1 MVLDD
6 DVVIA
11 RRADV
16 LWRGAPGYL
25 VVATLDDEVIEAAG
39 PAPEI
44 WRAIDPPTSV
54 GDLIAGLAEAHALTP
69 EQIRQDVTSFLSELI
84 DAGLIDAGPTDTG
97 LGHTGPTATG
107 PTDAGPTDAGLIDA
121 GPTATGRE
129 RTGFDETGSVEADG

>member
-69 EQIRQDVTSFLSELI
+69 EQIRQDVTSFLAELI
-84 DAGLIDAGPTDTG
+84 DAGLIDIG
-97 LGHTGPTATG
+97 LIDAG
-107 PTDAGPTDAGLIDA
+107 PTDAGPIDAGLIDA